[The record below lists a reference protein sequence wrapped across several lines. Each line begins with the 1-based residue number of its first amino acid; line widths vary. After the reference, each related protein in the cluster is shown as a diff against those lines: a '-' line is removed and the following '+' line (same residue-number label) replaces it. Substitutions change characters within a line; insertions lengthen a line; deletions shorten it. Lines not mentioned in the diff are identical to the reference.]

1 MIDFHNT
8 KEIKKLAYT
17 IIIGLIGGTVLLT
30 FFVQNY
36 KSDYKRLGKED
47 TLKIKVE
54 KFSSYQGLTFI
65 DTYDG
70 TKIEIP
76 NARNFSLD
84 EVIFPDFVKV
94 NDSIFKNEKSDS
106 ILIKRKGEKYHF
118 IVLYFN

>member
-1 MIDFHNT
+1 MIDLSNT
-8 KEIKKLAYT
+8 KEIKKLGYT
-17 IIIGLIGGTVLLT
+17 ILIGLIVGTVLLT
-30 FFVQNY
+30 LFVQNY

-47 TLKIKVE
+47 ALKLKV
-54 KFSSYQGLTFI
+54 KKISSYQGLTFI

-76 NARNFSLD
+76 KARNFSLD

-106 ILIKRKGEKYHF
+106 IIIKRKSEKYHF
-118 IVLYFN
+118 IILYFN